1 MKLIIQLL
9 LTAAIVVGLSY
20 ILPGIGV
27 DKLSTALIVAIVMA
41 LLNLIA
47 KPILVF
53 LTLPATIITFGLF
66 LLVINAVIVLLA
78 EYLVPGFTVTN
89 FWWALIFSV
98 LLTFLQ
104 SVFFSILEKR

>member
-1 MKLIIQLL
+1 MKLIIQLF

-27 DKLSTALIVAIVMA
+27 DKFSTALIVAVVLA

-66 LLVINAVIVLLA
+66 LLIINAVIVLFA
-78 EYLVPGFTVTN
+78 EYLVPGFTVNN
-89 FWWALIFSV
+89 FWWALLFSI

-104 SVFFSILEKR
+104 SVFFSVLEKR